1 MDFKNLNL
9 TQQFQ
14 EKVALKYQLFN
25 SLLTHLPFHK
35 IERTGVLLSVFNNEC
50 EDGYKV
56 NKTPF
61 EILDSFIEKHTNYSS
76 EQEKIDLLFRFIQY
90 IERQVVLFDALEDA
104 AYTHIHPL
112 TGKGTIDQLMKDVME
127 KNLQQKL
134 QEEIALFET
143 RLVLT
148 AHPTQFYPGTVLAII
163 NDLSKA
169 LNNNDVSSINSYLQQ
184 LGKTPFFQK
193 QKPTPQDEANSLI
206 WYLENVFY
214 RAAGNVMYKLQKYVP
229 SLTNEQPIKIGFWPG
244 GDRDGNPFVTA
255 EITLRVANALKE
267 SILKCYYLEV
277 RKLRRRLTFKNV
289 LPVLVELE
297 DILYQTIFLK
307 NHDRIVDANFI
318 MEKLLLIKHTLIH
331 EHSGLFLNLVE
342 QFIAK
347 VNTFQV
353 HFATLDIR
361 QESSVHGA
369 VIEQLIGQNYTNCL
383 EQEKMKILA
392 EASITNKAAAG
403 ITQETIDS
411 IAAIA
416 KIQKSNGEKGCNR
429 YIISQCKASSNVLEV
444 LFLLKYFG
452 FKEKDVS
459 VDIVPLFETVED
471 LRNAPAIMEQLYKNE
486 WYSQHLASR
495 TKQQTV
501 MLGFSDGTKDGGY
514 LAANYSIYKAKED
527 LFVVAE
533 KYGYSIQY
541 FDGRGGPPSR
551 GGGKTHQF
559 YASMNSKITNKI
571 QLTIQGQ
578 TISSNFGTVAMAQHN
593 MEQLLHAGISN
604 AILNAGKQHTSKE
617 QEKLL
622 EALGEISLKAYLDFK
637 AHPMF
642 LPYLS
647 HITPVKYYSETNIAS
662 RPSKRNNSATLAFNE
677 LRAIPY
683 VGAWAQIK
691 QNVSGFY
698 GVGIALESFD
708 KEGQLEQIKNL
719 YQDSLFF
726 RTLIDNCEMAMKKCF
741 MPLTMYLSKDEKYGA
756 FWQLIYEEFERTK
769 KYVLLL
775 SGQQHLMAQY
785 PIDRA
790 SIALREKI
798 VLPLI
803 TIQQYAL
810 KKIRDINDSKIA
822 AEQEDNYKKIIM
834 RSSFGI
840 INAGR
845 NAC

>member
-1 MDFKNLNL
+1 MEFRNSSLP
-9 TQQFQ
+9 QQFQ

-35 IERTGVLLSVFNNEC
+35 IERTGILLSVLNNEC
-50 EDGYKV
+50 EDGYKLG
-56 NKTPF
+56 KTPF
-61 EILDSFIEKHTNYSS
+61 EILDEFFEKHTHYSK
-76 EQEKIDLLFRFIQY
+76 EQEKIDLIFRFIQY
-90 IERQVVLFDALEDA
+90 VERQVVLFDALEDA
-104 AYTHIHPL
+104 AYTSIHPPQ
-112 TGKGTIDQLMKDVME
+112 GKNSIDQLMKDVLE
-127 KNLQQKL
+127 KNMTQQLK
-134 QEEIALFET
+134 EKISSFET

-163 NDLSKA
+163 NDLARA
-169 LNNNDVSSINSYLQQ
+169 LNNNDVTNINGYLQQ

-193 QKPTPQDEANSLI
+193 QRPTPTDEANSLI

-214 RAAGNVMYKLQKYVP
+214 KAAGNIMYKLQKYT
-229 SLTNEQPIKIGFWPG
+229 SSTDNIKPVQIGFWPG

-255 EITLRVANALKE
+255 ETTLKVANALKE
-267 SILKCYYLEV
+267 SILKCYYLDV
-277 RKLRRRLTFKNV
+277 RRMRRRLTFKNV
-289 LPVLVELE
+289 LPVLIELE
-297 DILYQTIFLK
+297 EILYDSLFLK
-307 NHDRIVDANFI
+307 NHQQIVNAKF
-318 MEKLLLIKHTLIH
+318 LLDKADQIKQTLIN
-331 EHSGLFLNLVE
+331 EHSGLFLELIE

-347 VNTFQV
+347 VNTFEI

-361 QESSVHGA
+361 QESSIHVKVVEQFIGHNYAGLTDNQK
-369 VIEQLIGQNYTNCL
+369 IEVLSSNPDIIGPIL
-383 EQEKMKILA
+383 EP
-392 EASITNKAAAG
+392 
-403 ITQETIDS
+403 
-411 IAAIA
+411 IA
-416 KIQKSNGEKGCNR
+416 KETMECIVAIKKIQESNGEKGCNR
-429 YIISQCKASSNVLEV
+429 YIISQCHSVANVLEAY
-444 LFLLKYFG
+444 FLLKNCGFG
-452 FKEKDVS
+452 EKIT

-471 LRNAPAIMEQLYKNE
+471 LKNAPAIMEQLYQNEVYKN
-486 WYSQHLASR
+486 HLAQR
-495 TKQQTV
+495 KGIQTV

-514 LAANYSIYKAKED
+514 LAANYSIYKAKEA
-527 LFVVAE
+527 LLLVTE
-533 KYGYSIQY
+533 KYGFAVQY

-578 TISSNFGTVAMAQHN
+578 TISSNFGTVPMAQQN
-593 MEQLLHAGISN
+593 MEQLLHACMSNGIFQTEN
-604 AILNAGKQHTSKE
+604 THTS
-617 QEKLL
+617 EKHKQLL
-622 EALGEISLKAYLDFK
+622 DELGRISLQAYIEFK
-637 AHPMF
+637 THPMF
-642 LPYLS
+642 LEYLS
-647 HITPVKYYSETNIAS
+647 HITPVKFYSETNIAS

-698 GVGIALESFD
+698 GVGKALEQYHQSGKFNEV
-708 KEGQLEQIKNL
+708 KEL
-719 YQDSLFF
+719 YNESLFF

-741 MPLTMYLSKDEKYGA
+741 MPLTMYLSKDEKYGE

-775 SGQQHLMAQY
+775 AGHQQLMQHY
-785 PIDRA
+785 PVDAA
-790 SIALREKI
+790 SISLREKI

-810 KKIRDINDSKIA
+810 KKIRDINANTISA
-822 AEQEDNYKKIIM
+822 AHEDDYKKVII